1 MSSALATDLYQLTM
15 MAGYQH
21 AGITGRSTFELFVR
35 TLPLERAFLMVAG
48 IEQALDFLETLRFGA
63 DEVAYLRTVP
73 ALASAPEAFFRD
85 LLPSFRFT
93 GDVWAASEGE
103 VVFADEPLVR
113 VRAPAA
119 EAQVVETALLAAITF
134 QTSVA
139 SKAARVL
146 WAARGRAVM
155 EFGTRRAHGLDA
167 GLHAARAAYV
177 AGCAGTSN
185 VEAGCRFGIPLSGTM
200 AHSWVMSFESE
211 VDAFR
216 EYLAIFGEGATLLID
231 TYDTI
236 AAARAIVEAR
246 LRPGSVRLDS
256 GDLAALSREVRGV
269 LDAGRLT
276 ATKILVS
283 GDLDEHRIAALLDAG
298 APIDAF
304 GVGTSLSTSSDAPAL
319 GGVYKLVEIER
330 HGGPVPVLKL
340 SAGKRTLPGS
350 KQVWRLTEH
359 GSACGDLIA
368 LEGESSPG
376 GRPLLSQVMRDGRRV
391 APRPSMADVRRHA
404 DHALRELPD
413 GVRRL
418 REWDIYPVSVSES
431 LDELTARTKALRN
444 AGSA

>member
-21 AGITGRSTFELFVR
+21 AGITGCSTFELFVR
-35 TLPLERAFLMVAG
+35 TLPRERAFLMVAG
-48 IEQALDFLETLRFGA
+48 IEQALDLLETLRFGA
-63 DEVAYLRTVP
+63 DEIAYLRTVP
-73 ALASAPEAFFRD
+73 ALASAPEAFFRY

-93 GDVWAASEGE
+93 GDVWAVSEGE
-103 VVFADEPLVR
+103 VVFADEPLLR

-134 QTSVA
+134 QSSVA

-146 WAARGRAVM
+146 WAARGRVVM

-231 TYDTI
+231 TYDTV
-236 AAARAIVEAR
+236 AAARAIVEAG

-269 LDAGRLT
+269 LDAGGLT
-276 ATKILVS
+276 ATKIIVS
-283 GDLDEHRIAALLDAG
+283 GDLDEHLIAALLDAG
-298 APIDAF
+298 APVDAF
-304 GVGTSLSTSSDAPAL
+304 GVGTSLSTCSDAPAL

-330 HGGPVPVLKL
+330 HGTLVPLVKL

-359 GSACGDLIA
+359 GRACGDVIA
-368 LEGESSPG
+368 REGERSSE
-376 GRPLLSQVMRDGRRV
+376 GRSLLSQVMRDGRRV
-391 APRPSMADVRRHA
+391 APRPSMTDIRRQA
-404 DHALRELPD
+404 ERALRELPD

-418 REWDIYPVSVSES
+418 RDWDSYPVRVS
-431 LDELTARTKALRN
+431 DELQELTTRARAQHV
-444 AGSA
+444 